1 MHNFEID
8 AISYPKYT
16 IYSKNNIT
24 LTFAKVAIICKTV

>member
-8 AISYPKYT
+8 AISYPKYI

-24 LTFAKVAIICKTV
+24 LIFAKVAIICKTV